1 MIKYS
6 SNNVPLFVLFLITT
20 TAIVKNKKYNR
31 KNKKVCNNNKI
42 FSISSFNLHIH
53 YYCHHYP
60 NQNQVFDLLPLHFH
74 HFDLQITFCKN

>member
-31 KNKKVCNNNKI
+31 KNKK
-42 FSISSFNLHIH
+42 SM
-53 YYCHHYP
+53 
-60 NQNQVFDLLPLHFH
+60 
-74 HFDLQITFCKN
+74 